1 MQATYTITEQLGQNG
16 KEIFF
21 MEEVGNGLQE
31 GMELDG

>member
-1 MQATYTITEQLGQNG
+1 MRATYTITEQLGQNG
-16 KEIFF
+16 KEIF